1 MDASDESQILSFSK
15 IVINT
20 QMLLL
25 TGIKQKKKERKLQ
38 ENGTLGTRLL
48 HSPLLLKWGSQMT
61 LIGSVKDRTRSGVGV
76 GDSCLFA
83 RRSV

>member
-25 TGIKQKKKERKLQ
+25 TGIKQKKKERNLQ

-48 HSPLLLKWGSQMT
+48 HSPLLLKWGRHSQMT
-61 LIGSVKDRTRSGVGV
+61 LIGSVKDRTRGGVGV
-76 GDSCLFA
+76 GDS
-83 RRSV
+83 

>member
-25 TGIKQKKKERKLQ
+25 TGTGIKERKK
-38 ENGTLGTRLL
+38 ENLKKMALWAATQP
-48 HSPLLLKWGSQMT
+48 SPLKVGRHSQMT
-61 LIGSVKDRTRSGVGV
+61 LIGSVKDRTRGGVGV
-76 GDSCLFA
+76 GDS
-83 RRSV
+83 

>member
-25 TGIKQKKKERKLQ
+25 TGTGIKKKERKK
-38 ENGTLGTRLL
+38 ENFKKMALWAATQP
-48 HSPLLLKWGSQMT
+48 SPLKVGRHSQMT
-61 LIGSVKDRTRSGVGV
+61 LIGSVKDRTRGGVGV
-76 GDSCLFA
+76 ADS
-83 RRSV
+83 

>member
-25 TGIKQKKKERKLQ
+25 TGTGIKERKKERKLE

-48 HSPLLLKWGSQMT
+48 HSPLLLKWGRHSQMT
-61 LIGSVKDRTRSGVGV
+61 LIGSVKDRTRGGVGV
-76 GDSCLFA
+76 GDS
-83 RRSV
+83 